1 MSSGLP
7 WEVSAGVGTPA
18 AGGPHQH
25 TSRPIV
31 TGTSVLGIKYRDGV
45 MLAADTLCSYGTLAM
60 FKDAKRLTTVGE
72 TTIVGA
78 GGEFSDFQ
86 QIQHMLEEITDDD
99 RNYDDGYNHSPSE
112 IYHYLRAVMYQRRN
126 KMNPLWNNLLIGG
139 FKDGEAFL
147 GTVDMIGTAF
157 TDEFVATGF
166 GAHLALPILRK
177 RWHAD
182 MEEGEARELLEDCLR
197 VLFYRDCRALNKVQV
212 AKATAEGTMVSDPY
226 TISTN
231 WSSASFMQ
239 NAGNLQGDGGW

>member
-1 MSSGLP
+1 
-7 WEVSAGVGTPA
+7 
-18 AGGPHQH
+18 
-25 TSRPIV
+25 
-31 TGTSVLGIKYRDGV
+31 
-45 MLAADTLCSYGTLAM
+45 
-60 FKDAKRLTTVGE
+60 
-72 TTIVGA
+72 
-78 GGEFSDFQ
+78 
-86 QIQHMLEEITDDD
+86 MLEDITGDD

-147 GTVDMIGTAF
+147 GSVDMIGTAF
-157 TDEFVATGF
+157 TDDFLATGF

-177 RWHAD
+177 RWHPD

-212 AKATAEGTMVSDPY
+212 AKATAEGTIVSDPY